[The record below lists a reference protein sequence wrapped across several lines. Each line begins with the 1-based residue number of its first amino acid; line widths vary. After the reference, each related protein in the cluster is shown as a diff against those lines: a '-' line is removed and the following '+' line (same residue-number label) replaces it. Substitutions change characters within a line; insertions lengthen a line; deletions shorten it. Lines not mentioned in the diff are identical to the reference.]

1 MRPKQQHFGV
11 GRARAVDVQ
20 ITWPGGE
27 EQTLKDLAT
36 NRSYRVLQGVGIVP
50 EPDGVAG
57 LSAAR
62 SETTRSELA
71 DTAR

>member
-1 MRPKQQHFGV
+1 
-11 GRARAVDVQ
+11 VDVQ

-27 EQTLKDLAT
+27 EQTLKNLAT
-36 NRSYRVLQGVGIVP
+36 GRSYRVLQGVGIVP
-50 EPDGVAG
+50 EPEAVAG

-62 SETTRSELA
+62 SETPPSELA